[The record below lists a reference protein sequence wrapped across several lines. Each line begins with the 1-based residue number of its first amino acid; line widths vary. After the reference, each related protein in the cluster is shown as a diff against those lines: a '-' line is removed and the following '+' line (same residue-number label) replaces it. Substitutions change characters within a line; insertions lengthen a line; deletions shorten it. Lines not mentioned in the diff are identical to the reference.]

1 MQVHDRSSPRD
12 NDNIRRKR
20 MLVASPSIIGS
31 KKYHTPNDIAE
42 LPMVS
47 LSPFEGERIPLKDN
61 NGNTHNFMGASTIST
76 NNILSVKEAA
86 LMGAGMAVMP
96 TCLTPISLDD

>member
-1 MQVHDRSSPRD
+1 
-12 NDNIRRKR
+12 

-61 NGNTHNFMGASTIST
+61 NGNTQNFMGASTIST